1 MIKAITIDFWETII
15 KDVYTTEKDRDFKRA
30 HYIIEKLGLKSNA
43 TEKIITFFKD
53 LNEAFKHPSKEN
65 YWSILPENQLKKLFE
80 EYLHISVN
88 EKEFKDILNYYENVI
103 LEIPP
108 KLTEEI
114 VKEVLQKLS
123 NVYSLVLISN
133 TGRTPGRVLL
143 KIMEMYEVK
152 DCFKYFVF
160 SDEIGA
166 RKPDP
171 FVFEIAQKLLNLPK
185 NEIVHI
191 GDSVNLD
198 FLGAKNYGFNAI
210 LYANGMDN
218 IPVEPFIRSF
228 SELDKVLNEKFS

>member
-1 MIKAITIDFWETII
+1 MIKALTIDLWETII
-15 KDVYTTEKDRDFKRA
+15 KDVGATEKDRDIKRA
-30 HYIIEKLGLKSNA
+30 HYIVEKLGLKSDA
-43 TEKIITFFKD
+43 IEQIMTFFKD
-53 LNEAFKHPSKEN
+53 LTEAFKHPSKEN
-65 YWSILPENQLKKLFE
+65 QWSILPENQLKKLFE
-80 EYLHISVN
+80 DYLHVSVN
-88 EKEFKDILNYYENVI
+88 EKELKEILDYYESVI

-123 NVYSLVLISN
+123 NVYTLVLISN

-143 KIMEMYEVK
+143 KIMEMYGVK

-171 FVFEIAQKLLNLPK
+171 KVFEIAKNLLNLPK
-185 NEIVHI
+185 EEIVHI

-198 FLGAKNYGFNAI
+198 FLGAKNYGFHAI
-210 LYANGMDN
+210 LYANGMDV

-228 SELDKVLNEKFS
+228 GELDKVLNEKFS

>member
-1 MIKAITIDFWETII
+1 MIKALTIDLWETII
-15 KDVYTTEKDRDFKRA
+15 KDVDATEKDRDVKRA

-43 TEKIITFFKD
+43 TEQIMNFFKD

-65 YWSILPENQLKKLFE
+65 YWSILPENQLKKLFK

-88 EKEFKDILNYYENVI
+88 EKEFKDILDYYENVI
-103 LEIPP
+103 LEVPP

-123 NVYSLVLISN
+123 NVYTLVLISN
-133 TGRTPGRVLL
+133 TGRSPGRVLL
-143 KIMEMYEVK
+143 KIMETYGVK

-171 FVFEIAQKLLNLPK
+171 VVFEIAQNLLNLPK

-191 GDSVNLD
+191 GDSLNLD

-210 LYANGMDN
+210 LYANGMDV

-228 SELDKVLNEKFS
+228 SELDEVLNEKFS